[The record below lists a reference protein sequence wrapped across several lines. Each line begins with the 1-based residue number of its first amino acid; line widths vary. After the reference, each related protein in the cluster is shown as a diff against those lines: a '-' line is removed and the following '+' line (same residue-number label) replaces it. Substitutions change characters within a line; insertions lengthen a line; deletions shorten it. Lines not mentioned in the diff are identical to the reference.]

1 MGLSVLFTADKVC
14 PSQASTMHIYSSA
27 RNSQLLL
34 PKHSPYHLAN
44 RDITSSGPSAHRD
57 SQALPG
63 SVQCSGFGQCCPQKA
78 KTLPSCTA
86 QILPAPPL
94 EHTSCKTGP
103 LRSQGHTD
111 PASVPGGCSS
121 SNHISYII
129 YHITPFPCFPPS
141 LLSFPPSLPFPPWE
155 GRVKQHLFS
164 NVVCSKG

>member
-34 PKHSPYHLAN
+34 PKHSTYHPAN
-44 RDITSSGPSAHRD
+44 RDITSSVPSAHRD
-57 SQALPG
+57 SQAVPG
-63 SVQCSGFGQCCPQKA
+63 SIQCSGFGQCCPQKA

-121 SNHISYII
+121 SNHRSYRIRYII
-129 YHITPFPCFPPS
+129 SHHFPASLPPFRLFLPPFPS
-141 LLSFPPSLPFPPWE
+141 LL
-155 GRVKQHLFS
+155 GREVQ
-164 NVVCSKG
+164 CSAAGVTG